1 MSKKQFCDFCG
12 EKIDFEC
19 GCDVS
24 IYDYIKEENE
34 SQEDICDECK
44 KKILVFL
51 KKLKSEEKRR

>member
-24 IYDYIKEENE
+24 IYDSIKEENE
-34 SQEDICDECK
+34 FQEDICDECK

-51 KKLKSEEKRR
+51 KKLKSEDKQ